1 MEVRMLHYIGE
12 GTKFMQGITE
22 YIHSI
27 ELDDTT
33 DREDFGCPGFTFH
46 CEYTADV
53 PDCFP
58 VDRSL
63 HIDARS

>member
-33 DREDFGCPGFTFH
+33 DREDFG
-46 CEYTADV
+46 
-53 PDCFP
+53 
-58 VDRSL
+58 
-63 HIDARS
+63 